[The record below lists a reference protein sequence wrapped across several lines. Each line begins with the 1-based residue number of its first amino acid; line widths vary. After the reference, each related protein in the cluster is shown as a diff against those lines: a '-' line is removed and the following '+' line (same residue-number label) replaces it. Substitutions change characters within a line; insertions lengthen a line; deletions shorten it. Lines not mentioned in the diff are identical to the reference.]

1 MTFFN
6 AICRIVTYHK
16 GTENN
21 SKMALLYNIFNAIC
35 RIVTYHKGTEN
46 NSKMALKIQIYRK
59 KLRFKV

>member
-1 MTFFN
+1 MTF
-6 AICRIVTYHK
+6 
-16 GTENN
+16 
-21 SKMALLYNIFNAIC
+21 FNAIC